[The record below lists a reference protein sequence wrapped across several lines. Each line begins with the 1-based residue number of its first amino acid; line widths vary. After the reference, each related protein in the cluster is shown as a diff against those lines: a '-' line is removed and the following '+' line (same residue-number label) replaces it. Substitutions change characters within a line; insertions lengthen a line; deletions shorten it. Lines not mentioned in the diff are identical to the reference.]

1 MKAYNSICASAH
13 NCEGS
18 VGGNNLNKST
28 RGNSLWW
35 IVVIFSIVFCTAV
48 TAAVIPEL
56 AMSNWYAHCYWQK
69 PFIGNGCRK
78 RYKTFYEVLQLH
90 EVFYSLQVK
99 NLSLFTVPFNFNTW
113 RLESVVFFQQLICFM
128 VCDSKW
134 SVNVYFP
141 LTPTICY
148 TI

>member
-1 MKAYNSICASAH
+1 MPQH

-35 IVVIFSIVFCTAV
+35 IVVIFFIVFCTAV

-69 PFIGNGCRK
+69 PFIGNSCRK
-78 RYKTFYEVLQLH
+78 CYKTFYEVLQWH
-90 EVFYSLQVK
+90 EVFYFLQVK
-99 NLSLFTVPFNFNTW
+99 NFSLFNVPIYLQH
-113 RLESVVFFQQLICFM
+113 LETGVNGFFQQLICFM
-128 VCDSKW
+128 ICDSKW
-134 SVNVYFP
+134 SVSVYFP
-141 LTPTICY
+141 LTQTICY
-148 TI
+148 TIWNTV